1 MKRFEFS
8 LQGVL
13 NAKAQLEDA
22 AKDDLA
28 RLQAQKARLE
38 MVIDRLSVLR
48 QEKGHH
54 LQVRVGAGTPA
65 SDAIAFQRHLA
76 LLTEQ
81 IANKRREAVDVQ
93 REIETQREKVMELT
107 KERKSFERLRERRMA
122 EHKREALRQ
131 QYIAVDDMI
140 LSRRKD
146 SDHG

>member
-13 NAKAQLEDA
+13 NAKTQLEDA
-22 AKDDLA
+22 ARDDLA
-28 RLQAQKARLE
+28 RLQAQKARIE
-38 MVIDRLSVLR
+38 MVVDRLSALR
-48 QEKGHH
+48 QQKGCR
-54 LQVRVGAGTPA
+54 LQKRVDAGTPA

-107 KERKSFERLRERRMA
+107 KERKSFERLRERRMT
-122 EHKREALRQ
+122 EHKRRALRQ

>member
-13 NAKAQLEDA
+13 NAKTQLEDA

-28 RLQAQKARLE
+28 RLQAEKARIE
-38 MVIDRLSVLR
+38 MAIDRLGALR
-48 QEKGHH
+48 QERGHH
-54 LQVRVGAGTPA
+54 LAEQVVAGVLA

-76 LLTEQ
+76 RLAEQ
-81 IANKRREAVDVQ
+81 IDDQRRQAAGVQ
-93 REIETQREKVMELT
+93 GEIETQRETVIEMT
-107 KERKSFERLRERRMA
+107 TERKSFERLRERRMA
-122 EHKREALRQ
+122 EHKQEALRQ
-131 QYIAVDDMI
+131 QYLAVDDMI